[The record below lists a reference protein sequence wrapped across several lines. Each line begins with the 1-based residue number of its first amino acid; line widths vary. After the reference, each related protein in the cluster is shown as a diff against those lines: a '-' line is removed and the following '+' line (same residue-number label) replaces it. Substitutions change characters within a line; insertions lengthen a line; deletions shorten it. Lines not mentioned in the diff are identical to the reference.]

1 MLQLYFHVVV
11 NNVVRDAG
19 HINTHAQDAFR
30 SAAVRVCAALA
41 AVAAAASLEG
51 VGRDDAEGD
60 EKSGED
66 GEGVH
71 RGERGFEV

>member
-30 SAAVRVCAALA
+30 SAAVRVSAALA

-51 VGRDDAEGD
+51 VGGDDAEGD
-60 EKSGED
+60 EESSED
-66 GEGVH
+66 SKGVH
-71 RGERGFEV
+71 RRERGLEV